1 MRMMS
6 PMTRLAEPGYFEWLC
21 GQIEIVGKA
30 KRTYDGLFGMLY
42 ATEFEWTVS
51 GDDNR
56 VQDGLDLR
64 GYFSGGRPYRFP
76 EFVTVLEVLIGLSRQ
91 LAFIAGGEAPAW
103 AWQLIEN
110 IGFADC
116 SDPLTFAKGVH
127 IKENL
132 ANLVHRQY
140 GPDGSGGFFP
150 LQDPREDQAQ
160 IEIWKQL
167 HSYVNEIQEPI

>member
-64 GYFSGGRPYRFP
+64 GYFSGGAATLIRQRDPR
-76 EFVTVLEVLIGLSRQ
+76 TNLVLAHDMRKGAYGL
-91 LAFIAGGEAPAW
+91 L
-103 AWQLIEN
+103 
-110 IGFADC
+110 
-116 SDPLTFAKGVH
+116 SDP
-127 IKENL
+127 
-132 ANLVHRQY
+132 
-140 GPDGSGGFFP
+140 D
-150 LQDPREDQAQ
+150 
-160 IEIWKQL
+160 
-167 HSYVNEIQEPI
+167 